1 MSQVT
6 EQEIGSLLSTISRID
21 DADQMRRVREAV
33 SHRQIAIGQASIRK
47 IRVGNKVK
55 WNGKLGAQSGTVL
68 KVKQKYVEVKA
79 DAAPGTFG
87 MTWNVPASML
97 TVVV

>member
-6 EQEIGSLLSTISRID
+6 EQEVGSLLSTISRIE
-21 DADQMRRVREAV
+21 DADQMRRVREALT
-33 SHRQIAIGQASIRK
+33 HRQIAIGQTAIRK

-55 WNGKLGAQSGTVL
+55 WVGKLGAQDGTVL
-68 KVKQKYVEVKA
+68 KIKQKYVEVRA
-79 DAAPGTFG
+79 SAAPGTIG
-87 MTWNVPASML
+87 MVWNVPASML